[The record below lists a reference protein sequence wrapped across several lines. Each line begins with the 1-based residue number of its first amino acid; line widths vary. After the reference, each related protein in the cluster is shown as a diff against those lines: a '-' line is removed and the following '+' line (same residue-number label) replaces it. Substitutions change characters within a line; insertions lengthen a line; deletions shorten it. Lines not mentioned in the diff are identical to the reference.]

1 MKYHQDCYNSSCE
14 VIKKLLWRQLV
25 FICSILANLPYIK
38 KCIFFVQFA
47 ICLTAALGGFMFGIH
62 WTMPSVV
69 GPQWIIGGQKAT
81 PSEISWF
88 GNIIVCYINHP
99 LTYSGLKF

>member
-1 MKYHQDCYNSSCE
+1 M
-14 VIKKLLWRQLV
+14 
-25 FICSILANLPYIK
+25 LANLQYIK

-47 ICLTAALGGFMFGIH
+47 ICLTAAFGGFMFGIH

-69 GPQWIIGGQKAT
+69 GPQWIINGQKAT

-88 GNIIVCYINHP
+88 GNIIVRYINNP

>member
-1 MKYHQDCYNSSCE
+1 MLS
-14 VIKKLLWRQLV
+14 
-25 FICSILANLPYIK
+25 NLQNIK

-47 ICLTAALGGFMFGIH
+47 ICLTAAFGGFMFGIH

-88 GNIIVCYINHP
+88 GNIIVCYINNP